1 MNNNTSVINH
11 FGMFSGYST
20 SGGHKKNKKLN
31 NSTKNQNYFF
41 ANGFPTTMIT
51 SNGSSKQQQQQQ
63 QVRNTNTTSTRTVG
77 GAGADTGSTD
87 TDTDHYLHLMNI
99 VKQSNLL
106 DIELYKFATKL
117 IYLNCQFLSM
127 VL

>member
-1 MNNNTSVINH
+1 
-11 FGMFSGYST
+11 
-20 SGGHKKNKKLN
+20 
-31 NSTKNQNYFF
+31 
-41 ANGFPTTMIT
+41 MIT
-51 SNGSSKQQQQQQ
+51 SNGSSKQQQ
-63 QVRNTNTTSTRTVG
+63 VRNTG

-87 TDTDHYLHLMNI
+87 HDHYLHLMNI